1 MVLPFA
7 DRAEAGRLLGERLLH
22 EPIPR
27 DPVVVGLPRGGV
39 PVALQVARRLHAPL
53 DVLIVRKI
61 GAPGQ
66 REFAVAALAEGPR
79 PVLEI
84 DEVQCAAAGADAAYI
99 ERELQVQ
106 WREIERRRE
115 VYRRGRPPLDLE
127 GRTVILVDDG
137 IATGTTARVA
147 IKALR
152 SLRPAMVVLAVPLAA
167 SETLESLGRLCDRVV
182 CLAQPQPLRA
192 VGMHYVDFHQLSDVE
207 VTSALDAAA
216 LAQSAAGDAAPR

>member
-7 DRAEAGRLLGERLLH
+7 DRNAAGRLLGERLLR
-22 EPIPR
+22 EPIPA

-39 PVALQVARRLHAPL
+39 PVALEVARQLHAPL

-66 REFAVAALAEGPR
+66 RELAVAAVADGPR
-79 PVLEI
+79 PVIEI
-84 DEVQCAAAGADAAYI
+84 DEPQCAAAGADAAYL
-99 ERELQVQ
+99 EREVQVQ

-115 VYRRGRPPLDLE
+115 VYRRGRPALDLQ

-137 IATGTTARVA
+137 IATGTTARAA

-152 SLRPAMVVLAVPLAA
+152 THRPAMVLLAVPLAA
-167 SETLESLGRLCDRVV
+167 SEALESLSRLCDRVV
-182 CLAQPQPLRA
+182 CLVQPHPLRA
-192 VGMHYVDFHQLSDVE
+192 VGMHYVDFHQLNDAE
-207 VTSALDAAA
+207 VTSALDA
-216 LAQSAAGDAAPR
+216 SRP